1 MSKTTTAL
9 IVKFLLTLVSAYIAF
24 TIIDNNSLGWVLG
37 TSIAATALN
46 YLIGDLMILPKYGN
60 FSASVADGGLAAL
73 TAYLAA
79 AMTRGNNVG
88 MGSLITFFLLIAVAE
103 YFFHNYLLESEKV
116 EPNT

>member
-24 TIIDNNSLGWVLG
+24 TIIDNNSLGWVFGL
-37 TSIAATALN
+37 SIAATALN

-73 TAYLAA
+73 TAYLAGI
-79 AMTRGNNVG
+79 MTRGNDVG

-103 YFFHNYLLESEKV
+103 YFFHNYLLESKKV